1 MVFPVAMDSSWVR
14 RSFLLPADKLQA
26 IDARNRFLT
35 TASAKFYDT
44 SPGAAIC
51 INPPPQFTRLADIK
65 PKSIRRNGAPLLRES
80 GLYGTVNYGTTMG
93 RYYSEVIDDNA
104 HVVHFRM
111 GKTAF
116 NSIFSYLSS
125 FYSYRAAYVA
135 RTGRSPGFFY
145 SLGKLA
151 GMVVAVAAWPITAV
165 IWIAKLAKFAS
176 GNPSTK
182 YAFLK
187 PTMPVYWACVQTMV
201 NQVATYMGFN
211 SLHGTVENLASPK
224 EAMENEFYNNES
236 RAAGANLH
244 RILPDIF
251 DEGGMINVYALA
263 TKAQRLATAHHNYIS
278 KRLDNIFGKGN
289 LADAVVNAYSDNFEP
304 PKPLGWQKILN
315 AWQDKGVF
323 GFFTESLAESGV
335 DVRDNLVAEPGIDD
349 YFKAEM
355 QDGAAWVSFRVEEG
369 GSISES
375 FSNSAAETEIKNVID
390 QHTSAVRSKI
400 QGWAGGNVAN
410 SITSTVGAALE
421 PLKNFLGGLAD
432 STGLGGITAILG
444 TSYSDVP
451 QHWEASSASM
461 PRLQYTIKLNTPYNN
476 MLSKMIHEIVP
487 LCMLMA
493 MGMPQST
500 GPQSYNAPF
509 MLQVFDKGRG
519 MVRYGMVDSIT
530 ITRGTASTP
539 FSQSRMYNGI
549 EVSLSI
555 MDLTTAM
562 HMPITAAPTPGT
574 TTSVAA
580 TFLGS
585 LLGSGEQ
592 GQQEVA
598 DGVAKSV
605 GAVNSLAAG
614 ISGDDGN
621 GFFSDDTAFSDYMS
635 TLASISLHDSIYSF
649 PKFTKRLSIA
659 MSNWRTHYSV
669 PSTVSA
675 VADTGLFNTFRMFY
689 RDAEKTR

>member
-1 MVFPVAMDSSWVR
+1 MVSPVAMDSSWVR

-236 RAAGANLH
+236 RAAG
-244 RILPDIF
+244 
-251 DEGGMINVYALA
+251 V
-263 TKAQRLATAHHNYIS
+263 T
-278 KRLDNIFGKGN
+278 
-289 LADAVVNAYSDNFEP
+289 
-304 PKPLGWQKILN
+304 
-315 AWQDKGVF
+315 
-323 GFFTESLAESGV
+323 
-335 DVRDNLVAEPGIDD
+335 
-349 YFKAEM
+349 
-355 QDGAAWVSFRVEEG
+355 
-369 GSISES
+369 
-375 FSNSAAETEIKNVID
+375 
-390 QHTSAVRSKI
+390 
-400 QGWAGGNVAN
+400 
-410 SITSTVGAALE
+410 
-421 PLKNFLGGLAD
+421 
-432 STGLGGITAILG
+432 
-444 TSYSDVP
+444 
-451 QHWEASSASM
+451 
-461 PRLQYTIKLNTPYNN
+461 
-476 MLSKMIHEIVP
+476 
-487 LCMLMA
+487 
-493 MGMPQST
+493 
-500 GPQSYNAPF
+500 
-509 MLQVFDKGRG
+509 
-519 MVRYGMVDSIT
+519 
-530 ITRGTASTP
+530 
-539 FSQSRMYNGI
+539 
-549 EVSLSI
+549 
-555 MDLTTAM
+555 
-562 HMPITAAPTPGT
+562 
-574 TTSVAA
+574 
-580 TFLGS
+580 
-585 LLGSGEQ
+585 
-592 GQQEVA
+592 
-598 DGVAKSV
+598 
-605 GAVNSLAAG
+605 
-614 ISGDDGN
+614 
-621 GFFSDDTAFSDYMS
+621 
-635 TLASISLHDSIYSF
+635 
-649 PKFTKRLSIA
+649 
-659 MSNWRTHYSV
+659 
-669 PSTVSA
+669 
-675 VADTGLFNTFRMFY
+675 
-689 RDAEKTR
+689 